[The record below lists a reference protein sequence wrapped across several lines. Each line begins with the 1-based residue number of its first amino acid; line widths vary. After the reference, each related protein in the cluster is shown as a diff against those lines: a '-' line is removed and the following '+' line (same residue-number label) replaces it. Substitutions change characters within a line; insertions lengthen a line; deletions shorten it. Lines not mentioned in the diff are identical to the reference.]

1 MLPIYICSPSYM
13 WSIISKEV
21 KEKIVKEVT
30 KVFEILMYITMLSRS
45 LFMTILERIKVL
57 VKN

>member
-1 MLPIYICSPSYM
+1 M

>member
-30 KVFEILMYITMLSRS
+30 KVFEILMYIIMLSR
-45 LFMTILERIKVL
+45 
-57 VKN
+57 